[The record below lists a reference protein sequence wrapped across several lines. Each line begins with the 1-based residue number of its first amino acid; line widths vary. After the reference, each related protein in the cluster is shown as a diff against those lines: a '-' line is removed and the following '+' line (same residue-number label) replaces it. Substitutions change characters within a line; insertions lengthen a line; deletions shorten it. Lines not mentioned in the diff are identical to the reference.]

1 MTILASG
8 QLPVTKATIFEVKG
22 ANVLPTEKTTVEK
35 ITFFNENAL
44 EQTAILSIKI
54 FSGTSRVLRQFKLLQ
69 NEGGEYLEPGES
81 LPLDNGDILE
91 AQTTT
96 ASAVNFVVF
105 GIRS

>member
-1 MTILASG
+1 MTILANG
-8 QLPVTKATIFEVKG
+8 QIATIKSTIFEVKDG
-22 ANVLPTEKTTVEK
+22 DVLPTEKVTVEK

-54 FSGTSRVLRQFKLLQ
+54 FSGTSRVIRQFKLLQ

-81 LPLDNGDILE
+81 LPLENGDSLE

-105 GIRS
+105 GSRS